1 MEKLIMKE
9 KIWALIAEKSAVNE
23 NDINGD
29 DTLMSIG
36 IDSLK
41 MVELIISLEENLMI
55 NFGEA
60 DLEPAKLQKVS
71 DILELIEKYTN

>member
-1 MEKLIMKE
+1 MKE

>member
-1 MEKLIMKE
+1 MKE
-9 KIWALIAEKSAVNE
+9 KIWALIAEKSALNE
-23 NDINGD
+23 NEIDTN
-29 DTLMSIG
+29 DTLISIG

-71 DILELIEKYTN
+71 DIIELIEKYIK